1 MTSKEQGFSLIEVLM
16 AVALLG
22 AGIVIIVGLIPTGYL
37 NVVEAGRVSI
47 MTQIAYREI
56 DDLKLKA
63 STNWTVETGTGGAL
77 ENGDHHTNPD
87 TVTGYDDVF
96 TMSYHVDDGPKMR
109 SITDPTSTTW
119 DSIGSDFKIV
129 TVTVGYKYKNPDGT
143 AFDNAAANDQIAR
156 VFRTYVA
163 SNK

>member
-37 NVVEAGRVSI
+37 NVVEAGRVSV
-47 MTQIAYREI
+47 MTQIAYRQI
-56 DDLKLKA
+56 DDLKLKGSTDWTTATA
-63 STNWTVETGTGGAL
+63 SGGDL

-109 SITDPTSTTW
+109 SVTDPTTFESVAT
-119 DSIGSDFKIV
+119 DFKIV
-129 TVTVGYKYKNPDGT
+129 TVTVGYKYKNPDGS
-143 AFDNAAANDQIAR
+143 AFYNASANDQIVR
-156 VFRTYVA
+156 VFKTYIA